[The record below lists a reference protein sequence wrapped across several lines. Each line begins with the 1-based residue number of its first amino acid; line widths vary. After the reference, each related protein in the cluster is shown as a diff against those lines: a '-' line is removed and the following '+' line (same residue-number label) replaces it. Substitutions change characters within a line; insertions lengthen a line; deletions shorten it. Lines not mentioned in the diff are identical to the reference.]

1 MKNVKYTFHTIP
13 HATPP
18 RDHFVTTLHRYL
30 AERCIRSAVLF
41 FSAYRGD
48 GVGVGVGVAR
58 ARRVACARCFFCFV
72 ARVVAALVF
81 GFIAVARR
89 PSVACL
95 SRHHTW
101 RFVFH
106 VTKRVAPRL
115 CARCRDFTWRRASGA
130 RARARTRA
138 RVAVHSRCAVRCA
151 RDRGAPWAVA
161 TARARER
168 ERGVH
173 ERRWRI
179 VCVRLIARA
188 QTRGDGERAR
198 RTRREALEV

>member
-1 MKNVKYTFHTIP
+1 MSNILFT
-13 HATPP
+13 
-18 RDHFVTTLHRYL
+18 RYL
-30 AERCIRSAVLF
+30 TRRHRETTSSRLYIDIWLSVVFAAPYYFLARTAVTASA
-41 FSAYRGD
+41 SASASLG
-48 GVGVGVGVAR
+48 
-58 ARRVACARCFFCFV
+58 RVASR
-72 ARVVAALVF
+72 ARVVFFVLSRASSRRWVF